1 MYSDTQ
7 LFHDL
12 TLKPLKFDLVIHCVY
27 ISNFFKYMWFSQ
39 LLKYNFHSPLKTS
52 QYAAPMC
59 IIFLTTG
66 GGKQSGR
73 SSESPLPPSA
83 ERAAATRQRH
93 QPQEQLKQMEAA
105 DVPKKMFNP
114 FCSVDGMQLS
124 IHCHINAVKTLVC
137 APGQVAKDRKS
148 VRL

>member
-1 MYSDTQ
+1 MCHSRKKQ
-7 LFHDL
+7 KILLCLFN
-12 TLKPLKFDLVIHCVY
+12 
-27 ISNFFKYMWFSQ
+27 S
-39 LLKYNFHSPLKTS
+39 
-52 QYAAPMC
+52 
-59 IIFLTTG
+59 G
-66 GGKQSGR
+66 GGRRSGR

-83 ERAAATRQRH
+83 RGAAATQQRQ
-93 QPQEQLKQMEAA
+93 QQSQEQLKQMEAA

-148 VRL
+148 LREINLCIITCTS

>member
-1 MYSDTQ
+1 M
-7 LFHDL
+7 
-12 TLKPLKFDLVIHCVY
+12 Y
-27 ISNFFKYMWFSQ
+27 ISD
-39 LLKYNFHSPLKTS
+39 
-52 QYAAPMC
+52 
-59 IIFLTTG
+59 TG
-66 GGKQSGR
+66 GGRRSGR

-83 ERAAATRQRH
+83 GRAAATQQRQ

-137 APGQVAKDRKS
+137 APGQVAKDRKYF
-148 VRL
+148 